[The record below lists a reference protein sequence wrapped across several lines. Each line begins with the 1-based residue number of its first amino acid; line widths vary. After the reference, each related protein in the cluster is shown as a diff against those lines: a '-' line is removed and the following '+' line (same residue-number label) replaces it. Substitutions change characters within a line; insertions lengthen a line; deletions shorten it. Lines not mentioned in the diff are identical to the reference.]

1 MKVNQTNGLNR
12 KARTFLLEHCISKRG
27 AEIMAFGFT
36 GFLNGNEVEDVTLI
50 RENSKW
56 KVFRTNELILSIS
69 GIIDSFSM
77 TKNTVL

>member
-12 KARTFLLEHCISKRG
+12 KARKYLLDHCVSKRG

-50 RENSKW
+50 RESSKW
-56 KVFRTNELILSIS
+56 KVFRTNEQILSIY

-77 TKNTVL
+77 TRNTVL